1 MPKDKALSKL
11 ISQEVERQQ
20 KTINLIPSE
29 NYVSQDILDVLGS
42 PLTNKYS
49 EGYPGKRYYAGNKYY
64 DQIET
69 LAQQRM
75 LKLFKLTSKASHP
88 ERSEGSQ
95 KNSWHVNVQPY
106 SGSPA
111 NMEIYFALMDP
122 GDVMMGMSLAVG
134 GHLSHG
140 HKVNFSGRIYK
151 SVQYGVDSQ
160 TGLIDYDVLE
170 KIAFEHHPRVIV
182 SGHSAYPREVDFKR
196 IGMIAKKVGAFHV
209 ADISHIAGLVVAGLH
224 QSPFEHADIVM
235 TTTHK
240 TLRGPR
246 GAVIFCREE
255 YRERIDRAV
264 FPGMQ
269 GGPHNNVIAAI
280 AEMAFED
287 STAGFKKYQKQILKN
302 AKALANALLNPN
314 LNSLNFKLVTDG
326 TDNHLMLI
334 DLKTVE
340 LDGQTAQD
348 LLEKA
353 GITVNR
359 NAILGDS
366 SPFNPTG
373 IRLGTPAITT
383 RGMKEKEMKKIAEW
397 FRRVLIAKE
406 DPEKIRKEVE
416 EFCKN
421 FPLPSVCVIINR

>member
-1 MPKDKALSKL
+1 MLKDKVLSKL
-11 ISQEVERQQ
+11 VAQEIDRQQ

-29 NYVSQDILDVLGS
+29 NYVSKGILEILGS

-49 EGYPGKRYYAGNKYY
+49 EGYPGKRYYAGNKFY
-64 DQIET
+64 DQIEI
-69 LAQQRM
+69 LAQQRL
-75 LKLFKLTSKASHP
+75 LKLFKLGKD
-88 ERSEGSQ
+88 
-95 KNSWHVNVQPY
+95 WHANVQPY

-122 GDVMMGMSLAVG
+122 GDIMMGMSLAVG

-151 SVQYGVDSQ
+151 SIQYGVDSQ
-160 TGLIDYDVLE
+160 TGLIDYEAIE
-170 KIAFEHHPRVIV
+170 KMAYEHHPRVIV

-196 IGMIAKKVGAFHV
+196 IGNIAKKVGAFHV

-224 QSPFEHADIVM
+224 QSPFEHADVVM

-246 GAVIFCREE
+246 GAVIFCKEE
-255 YRERIDRAV
+255 YKERIDRAV

-287 STAGFKKYQKQILKN
+287 LTPSFKKYQKQILKN
-302 AKALANALLNPN
+302 AKALSLN
-314 LNSLNFKLVTDG
+314 LKHLNFKLVTDG

-373 IRLGTPAITT
+373 IRLGTPAVTT
-383 RGMKEKEMKKIAEW
+383 RGMKEREMKKIAEW
-397 FRRVLIAKE
+397 FQRILIVKE

-416 EFCKN
+416 NFCAQ
-421 FPLPSVCVIINR
+421 FPLQETMLK

>member
-1 MPKDKALSKL
+1 MLKDKVLSKL
-11 ISQEVERQQ
+11 IAQEVERQQ

-29 NYVSQDILDVLGS
+29 NYVSKEILEILGS

-64 DQIET
+64 DQIEILT
-69 LAQQRM
+69 QQRL
-75 LKLFKLTSKASHP
+75 LKLFKL
-88 ERSEGSQ
+88 E
-95 KNSWHVNVQPY
+95 KNWHVNVQPY

-111 NMEIYFALMDP
+111 NAEIYFALMDP
-122 GDVMMGMSLAVG
+122 GDTIMGMSLAVG
-134 GHLSHG
+134 GHLTHG

-151 SVQYGVDSQ
+151 SIQYGVDSQ
-160 TGLIDYDVLE
+160 TGLIDYDVVE
-170 KIAFEHHPRVIV
+170 KMAFEHHPRVIV

-196 IGMIAKKVGAFHV
+196 IGTIARKVGAFHV
-209 ADISHIAGLVVAGLH
+209 ADISHIAGLVAAGLH
-224 QSPFEHADIVM
+224 QIPFEYADVVM

-246 GAVIFCREE
+246 GAVIFCKEE
-255 YRERIDRAV
+255 YKERIDRAV

-287 STAGFKKYQKQILKN
+287 LTAGFKKYQKQIIKN
-302 AKALANALLNPN
+302 AVALAKN
-314 LNSLNFKLVTDG
+314 LKLLNFKLMTDG

-334 DLKTVE
+334 DLKNIE
-340 LDGQTAQD
+340 LDGQTAES
-348 LLEKA
+348 LLEKS

-373 IRLGTPAITT
+373 IRLGTPAVTT

-416 EFCKN
+416 DFCSN
-421 FPLPSVCVIINR
+421 FPLP